1 MTKRLPAIRPTE
13 VVRALELAGWQMHR
27 QRGSHLIMHKPG
39 SRNLVVVPMH
49 NRDLPGG
56 TLRGIITD
64 AGLTTDEFIELLKR

>member
-1 MTKRLPAIRPTE
+1 
-13 VVRALELAGWQMHR
+13 
-27 QRGSHLIMHKPG
+27 
-39 SRNLVVVPMH
+39 MH